1 MKVVTAFQLAFLSL
15 LGKII
20 KVASCSGAV
29 AEKVRQAG
37 RKSPCQWQSWK
48 LHANQAKKD
57 TNKECTKRII
67 EQCRWMISG
76 IGIGVGS
83 RIMGGIAMLQK
94 MEQTEGMYLG
104 VDTINQL
111 LVVIA
116 AFAVAALILPW
127 SKDN

>member
-1 MKVVTAFQLAFLSL
+1 
-15 LGKII
+15 
-20 KVASCSGAV
+20 
-29 AEKVRQAG
+29 
-37 RKSPCQWQSWK
+37 
-48 LHANQAKKD
+48 
-57 TNKECTKRII
+57 
-67 EQCRWMISG
+67 MISG
-76 IGIGVGS
+76 LGIGVGS